1 MAAEPHNDLTPLT
14 SPEISWQWQI
24 GWNRLSTPFAAMG
37 TEQIGESLLVASC
50 GPYVLDFGYYS
61 RQRTWAYVL
70 TICDG
75 PFCGQTP
82 VALERFADR
91 EAGLARL
98 SHWMAKLAA
107 ECDASG
113 ATLVHVTEVTAQGA
127 LTCHFGPPTG
137 PRLINPTPK
146 FVWSLLVWQSDAYWR
161 ADAGDASLRFSTQDG
176 TTVSELIFLLRD
188 PYGVYV
194 VYFPA
199 TGSCSIPN
207 RIDHPADLEGDIE
220 LTHGG
225 APLTL
230 PRRMLI
236 SRNDAAE
243 IAKAYITK
251 ATGERPLLDCES
263 IHHRINWE
271 T

>member
-1 MAAEPHNDLTPLT
+1 MATEPDMDLTLLP
-14 SPEISWQWQI
+14 SPEIPWQWQI
-24 GWNRLSTPFAAMG
+24 GWNRLSTPFAAMD
-37 TEQIGESLLVASC
+37 TEQIGESLFVASC

-61 RQRTWAYVL
+61 RRGLWAYVL

-82 VALERFADR
+82 VALERSADR
-91 EAGLARL
+91 NAGLVRL
-98 SHWMAKLAA
+98 SHWMAKLAV

-113 ATLVHVTEVTAQGA
+113 ATLAHVTETTARRD
-127 LTCHFGPPTG
+127 LTCYFGPPTG

-161 ADAGDASLRFSTQDG
+161 ADAGDASLRFTTPDG

-188 PYGVYV
+188 PYGVYMV
-194 VYFPA
+194 FYPA
-199 TGSCSIPN
+199 TGPCSIAYRTDNPTD
-207 RIDHPADLEGDIE
+207 IDGNIE

-243 IAKAYITK
+243 IAKAYIAK
-251 ATGERPLLDCES
+251 ATGERPPLNFES
-263 IHHRINWE
+263 LHHQISWE

>member
-1 MAAEPHNDLTPLT
+1 MAAEPDVDLTPLP
-14 SPEISWQWQI
+14 SPEIPWQWQI
-24 GWNRLSTPFAAMG
+24 GWNRLSTPFAAMD
-37 TEQIGESLLVASC
+37 TEQIGESLFVASC

-61 RQRTWAYVL
+61 RRGLWAYVL

-82 VALERFADR
+82 VAFETFADR

-113 ATLVHVTEVTAQGA
+113 ATLALVTEATPRGE

-161 ADAGDASLRFSTQDG
+161 AEAGDASLRFTTQDG
-176 TTVSELIFLLRD
+176 TTVSELIILLRD

-194 VYFPA
+194 VFYPA
-199 TGSCSIPN
+199 TGSRSMAN
-207 RIDHPADLEGDIE
+207 RTDNPTDIDGDIE
-220 LTHGG
+220 LMHGG
-225 APLTL
+225 APLTF
-230 PRRMLI
+230 PRWMLI
-236 SRNDAAE
+236 SRGDAAE
-243 IAKAYITK
+243 IAKVYITT
-251 ATGERPLLDCES
+251 ATGERPPLNCGSL
-263 IHHRINWE
+263 HYQINWE
-271 T
+271 M

>member
-1 MAAEPHNDLTPLT
+1 MAAEPDREPTPLT
-14 SPEISWQWQI
+14 APEIPWQWQI
-24 GWNRLSTPFAAMG
+24 GWNRLSTPFAAMD
-37 TEQIGESLLVASC
+37 TEHIGESLLVASC

-61 RQRTWAYVL
+61 RQRSWAYVL

-82 VALERFADR
+82 VVFETFTDR

-98 SHWMAKLAA
+98 SHWMAQLAA

-113 ATLVHVTEVTAQGA
+113 ATLALVTEATARGE
-127 LTCHFGPPTG
+127 LTCYFGPPTG

-146 FVWSLLVWQSDAYWR
+146 FVWSLLVWQSDA
-161 ADAGDASLRFSTQDG
+161 GDASLRFTTQDG
-176 TTVSELIFLLRD
+176 TTVSELIFLLRE
-188 PYGVYV
+188 PHGVYV
-194 VYFPA
+194 VFFPA
-199 TGSCSIPN
+199 TGSCSIAN
-207 RIDHPADLEGDIE
+207 RTDHPSDSDADIE

-236 SRNDAAE
+236 TRGDAAE

-251 ATGERPLLDCES
+251 STGDRPPLTCES
-263 IHHRINWE
+263 LHYQINWE
-271 T
+271 V